1 MDKKFVLK
9 VNGEEIPANP
19 FVQDLFINVINGL
32 VDSLDKIPEGKE
44 KIEIL
49 VENKGG

>member
-9 VNGEEIPANP
+9 VNDKEIPANP
-19 FVQDLFINVINGL
+19 FVQELFINVINGL